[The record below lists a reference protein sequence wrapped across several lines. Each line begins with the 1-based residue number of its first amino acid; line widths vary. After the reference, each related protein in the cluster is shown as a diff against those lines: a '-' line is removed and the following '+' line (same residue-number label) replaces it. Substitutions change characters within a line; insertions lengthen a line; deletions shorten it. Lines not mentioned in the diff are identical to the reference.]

1 MGQFASPIPTPR
13 TCETLVVSHEL
24 TILVGGGP
32 FDSVA
37 IPEQAV
43 ALAFAMGAIGAPAT
57 LEEVG
62 ADGVGALLAREN
74 EATRI
79 ILLIAPGV
87 YPRLSGA
94 AAPAA
99 GSQRLFHL
107 PSDLR
112 AIALALRDTNR
123 IGEAA
128 DIYRSAKAIELI
140 AEALVMLAS
149 EGLVPMAVDGQ
160 LSRDDAIRIVSARR
174 LIEERWNQKLS
185 LDGIASHCGLNREK
199 LSRGFKEMFGAT
211 VAEAIAEQRLQQA
224 SRMLLTTDL
233 PVSLVGYENGYL
245 NNASFA
251 RAFGRRFGA
260 SPSDFRARELAA

>member
-1 MGQFASPIPTPR
+1 MGQVPSPPTR
-13 TCETLVVSHEL
+13 AVETLVVSHEF

-37 IPEQAV
+37 MPQDTV
-43 ALAFAMGAIGAPAT
+43 ALAFAMGSISAPAT

-62 ADGVGALLAREN
+62 AAGVAALLARDT

-94 AAPAA
+94 AAP
-99 GSQRLFHL
+99 GDTSRRLFHL

-112 AIALALRDTNR
+112 AIALALRDTQR
-123 IGEAA
+123 TGEAA
-128 DIYRSAKAIELI
+128 EIYRAAKAIELI
-140 AEALVMLAS
+140 SEALVMLAGA
-149 EGLVPMAVDGQ
+149 GLVPMAVDGQ
-160 LSRDDAIRIVSARR
+160 LSRDDALRIVSARR

-199 LSRGFKEMFGAT
+199 LSRGFREMFGAT

-233 PVSLVGYENGYL
+233 PVSSVGYENGYL

-260 SPSDFRARELAA
+260 TPSDFRARELAA

>member
-1 MGQFASPIPTPR
+1 MEASAPFAPR
-13 TCETLVVSHEL
+13 AVETIVVSHEL

-37 IPEQAV
+37 MPDYAV
-43 ALAFAMGAIGAPAT
+43 ALCCGMGSISAGASI
-57 LEEVG
+57 EVVG
-62 ADGVGALLAREN
+62 HDGVPALLARQN

-87 YPRLSGA
+87 VTRVGGNALSADANG
-94 AAPAA
+94 
-99 GSQRLFHL
+99 LFHL
-107 PSDLR
+107 PTELR
-112 AIALALRDTNR
+112 AIALALRDTQR
-123 IGEAA
+123 TGEAA
-128 DIYRSAKAIELI
+128 DIYRAAKGVELLS
-140 AEALVMLAS
+140 EAFVALAQNT
-149 EGLVPMAVDGQ
+149 LVPMAADGQ
-160 LSRDDAIRIVSARR
+160 LSRDDATRILAARR
-174 LIEERWNQKLS
+174 LIDERWNQKLS
-185 LDGIASHCGLNREK
+185 LDGIARDCGLNREK
-199 LSRGFKEMFGAT
+199 LSRGFKEMFGVT

>member
-1 MGQFASPIPTPR
+1 MEANAPFAPRVAETVIVSP
-13 TCETLVVSHEL
+13 EL
-24 TILVGGGP
+24 TILIGGGP

-37 IPEQAV
+37 MPEYAIALCCGMGSINASASLEVVGEDRV
-43 ALAFAMGAIGAPAT
+43 A
-57 LEEVG
+57 
-62 ADGVGALLAREN
+62 DLLAREN

-79 ILLIAPGV
+79 ILLIAPDVVSRIGGDA
-87 YPRLSGA
+87 L
-94 AAPAA
+94 PADDN
-99 GSQRLFHL
+99 RLFHL
-107 PSDLR
+107 PTELR
-112 AIALALRDTNR
+112 AIALALRDTQR
-123 IGEAA
+123 TGEAA
-128 DIYRSAKAIELI
+128 NIYRAAKGVELLS
-140 AEALVMLAS
+140 EAFVMLAQNA
-149 EGLVPMAVDGQ
+149 LVPMATDGQ
-160 LSRDDAIRIVSARR
+160 LSRDDAMRILAARR
-174 LIEERWNQKLS
+174 LIDERWNEKLS

-199 LSRGFKEMFGAT
+199 LSRGFKEMFGST

>member
-1 MGQFASPIPTPR
+1 MGQFASEAVR
-13 TCETLVVSHEL
+13 AHETIVVSHEL
-24 TILVGGGP
+24 TILIGGGP

-37 IPEQAV
+37 MPEYAV
-43 ALAFAMGAIGAPAT
+43 ALCCGMGSINSQAS
-57 LEEVG
+57 LEVVG
-62 ADGVGALLAREN
+62 ADNVPALLAREN

-79 ILLIAPGV
+79 ILLIAPDV
-87 YPRLSGA
+87 VTRVGA
-94 AAPAA
+94 EALD
-99 GSQRLFHL
+99 GDDQRLFHL
-107 PSDLR
+107 PTGLR
-112 AIALALRDTNR
+112 TIALALRDTQR
-123 IGEAA
+123 TGEAA
-128 DIYRSAKAIELI
+128 DIYRAAKGVELLS
-140 AEALVMLAS
+140 EAFFLLT
-149 EGLVPMAVDGQ
+149 EGGLVPMASDGQ
-160 LSRDDAIRIVSARR
+160 LSRDDAMRILAARR
-174 LIEERWNQKLS
+174 LIDERWNEKLS

-199 LSRGFKEMFGAT
+199 LSRGFKEMFGTT

>member
-1 MGQFASPIPTPR
+1 MDAPIAPR
-13 TCETLVVSHEL
+13 VCETIIVSHEL
-24 TILVGGGP
+24 TLLVGGGP

-37 IPEQAV
+37 MPDDAV
-43 ALAFAMGAIGAPAT
+43 ALSCGMGSINASAS
-57 LEEVG
+57 LEVVG
-62 ADGVGALLAREN
+62 ADGVQALLAREN

-87 YPRLSGA
+87 ATRVGGDEIA
-94 AAPAA
+94 A
-99 GSQRLFHL
+99 SEDRLFHL
-107 PSDLR
+107 PTELR
-112 AIALALRDTNR
+112 AIALALRDTQR
-123 IGEAA
+123 TGEAA
-128 DIYRSAKAIELI
+128 DIYRAAKGIELLS
-140 AEALVMLAS
+140 EAFVMLAANA
-149 EGLVPMAVDGQ
+149 LVPMAADGQ
-160 LSRDDAIRIVSARR
+160 LSREDATRILAARR
-174 LIEERWNQKLS
+174 LIDERWSQKLS

-199 LSRGFKEMFGAT
+199 LSRGFKEMFGVT